1 MLLALKVRI
10 DHLPVEKIKQRMAE
24 DSTFELSKDQLDL
37 LVIPPHLIVNK
48 IIIASR
54 EDKKSI
60 SRLKKK
66 KNQFK

>member
-10 DHLPVEKIKQRMAE
+10 DHLPVEKIKQRMTE